1 MPSKIAIP
9 SKTTRI
15 PKMVK
20 DGESL
25 VPAGEHSEF
34 MEDLSSIMA
43 GTEQGLALSFLNSTV
58 RAVPSRDDGKLTA
71 ANDALAAIAAIAPKD
86 TLETMMACSIVALHQ
101 HALDLLG
108 RVGTSP
114 LSGLS
119 EVRLNLSNKI
129 FRQFLSHVKALDAH
143 RRQAQPSLQHIV
155 VEHLHVESGGKMA
168 IMGQVQT
175 GGGYA

>member
-1 MPSKIAIP
+1 
-9 SKTTRI
+9 
-15 PKMVK
+15 MVK
-20 DGESL
+20 AGESL
-25 VPAGEHSEF
+25 APAGEHSEF

-71 ANDALAAIAAIAPKD
+71 ANDALAAIAALAPKD

-101 HALDLLG
+101 HAMDLLG
-108 RVGTSP
+108 RVGSSP
-114 LSGLS
+114 LSGVS

-129 FRQFLSHVKALDAH
+129 FRQFLAHVKALDAH
-143 RRQAQPSLQHIV
+143 RRQSQPTQQHII
-155 VEHLHVESGGKMA
+155 VEHISIENGGQMA

-175 GGGYA
+175 GGGGI